1 MSVVLVKAG
10 VEHPYHQKRSDEKL
24 NLLALVGKESDEE
37 LDMDSDS
44 DSDGE
49 IDVKSEYRKLYDSWV
64 ELSNENLNL
73 LKNKA
78 LLEAHIN
85 IMEMEK
91 PTTLML
97 ETSTCSTKDNELH
110 K

>member
-1 MSVVLVKAG
+1 
-10 VEHPYHQKRSDEKL
+10 
-24 NLLALVGKESDEE
+24 
-37 LDMDSDS
+37 MDSDS

-64 ELSNENLNL
+64 ELSNENMNM

-78 LLEAHIN
+78 LLEAQIN

-97 ETSTCSTKDNELH
+97 ETSTCSKKDNGLH
-110 K
+110 KQTKAEQKNIYVLELKINRLSNLFFRRKREEQKS